1 MRWVPFAGRRFGR
14 EPGFLF
20 IGDLGTGSSPGI
32 AGSGLKST
40 SETFFQNWPECRG
53 IRKKTG
59 GLSH

>member
-1 MRWVPFAGRRFGR
+1 M
-14 EPGFLF
+14 
-20 IGDLGTGSSPGI
+20 GTGSSPGI